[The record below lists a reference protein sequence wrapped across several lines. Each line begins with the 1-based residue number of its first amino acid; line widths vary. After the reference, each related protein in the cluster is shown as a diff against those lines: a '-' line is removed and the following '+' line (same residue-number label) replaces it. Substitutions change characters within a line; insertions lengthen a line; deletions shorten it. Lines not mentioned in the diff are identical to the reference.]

1 MIIATNLVHSFALVW
16 FGLGFLLL
24 VLGIVL
30 VCFVLFCVLGH
41 GEGVFVFLFCRPS
54 VYLPFPF

>member
-1 MIIATNLVHSFALVW
+1 
-16 FGLGFLLL
+16 
-24 VLGIVL
+24 L